1 MGGTRWLA
9 PGRMAWRP
17 FKPTSHTNLNSFSSP
32 LARKAGHLKAS
43 WDKAEAPVLSAR
55 RLSVA
60 LGSTEMG
67 FMTLGAAPPWSLC
80 SPPGA
85 LWLFHF
91 PTCPECQLQAR

>member
-1 MGGTRWLA
+1 MACPRSHGLEA
-9 PGRMAWRP
+9 VQAHVPHKPEPFLLSPGQESRSSQSLLGQGRGFCP
-17 FKPTSHTNLNSFSSP
+17 FCT
-32 LARKAGHLKAS
+32 
-43 WDKAEAPVLSAR
+43 